1 MENQNNKFEKYFKN
15 LENMI
20 KEMDRKVTI
29 KIQNGECSDISDL
42 EKDLRSRGLQYTDKK
57 D

>member
-1 MENQNNKFEKYFKN
+1 
-15 LENMI
+15 MI

-42 EKDLRSRGLQYTDKK
+42 EKDLRSRGL
-57 D
+57 